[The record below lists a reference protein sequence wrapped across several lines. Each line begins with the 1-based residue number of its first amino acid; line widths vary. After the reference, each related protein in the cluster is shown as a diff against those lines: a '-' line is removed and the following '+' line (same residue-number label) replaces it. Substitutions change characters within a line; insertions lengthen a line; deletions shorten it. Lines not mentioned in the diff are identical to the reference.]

1 MNCARLLAIVSRRG
15 ALTVMLVLLI
25 GGAWPRVASGAT
37 PLNVITWNIR
47 IDDSSE
53 SHARTAMDLLLATT
67 PQPEVIVIEEA
78 YQQWFSTYI
87 DELQQRTGRTWQGVF
102 ATHCAPNNWTGSA
115 CSTPWYQGI
124 GIFTTHAITS
134 SNSTLFP
141 FADCWTSARVGLR
154 AAIDVGGT
162 TVQVFAMHLQTG
174 SCTDVRQARFNSMSQ
189 LKAWA
194 ANYSGPQIVAGDF
207 NADMDQI
214 DTTQGMLPNFLDSWP
229 IVGSGNGFTALIPG
243 PTMKLDYWFSD
254 SGGGAVP
261 TSTAVVTA
269 TGSVSDHYPVQ
280 ATFVVQSVGPPSAPK
295 GLRITPTP

>member
-1 MNCARLLAIVSRRG
+1 MNCARLLAIVSSRG

-53 SHARTAMDLLLATT
+53 SHARTSMDLLLATT

-124 GIFTTHAITS
+124 GIFTTHTITS
-134 SNSTLFP
+134 SSSTLFP
-141 FADCWTSARVGLR
+141 FPDCWTSARAGLR
-154 AAIDVGGT
+154 AAIDAGGT

-194 ANYSGPQIVAGDF
+194 GNYSRPQIVAGDF

-214 DTTQGMLPNFLDSWP
+214 DTTQGMLPDFLDTWP

-254 SGGGAVP
+254 AGGGALP

-269 TGSVSDHYPVQ
+269 TGSASDHYPVQ
-280 ATFVVQSVGPPSAPK
+280 ATFGIQSVGPPSAVK
-295 GLRITPTP
+295 GLRITPAP